1 MKKTINIYELIQ
13 KLNQFCE
20 SSIKMNKSSYTGAE
34 LNGELRKLGF
44 TTTIASAIAQKCFPY
59 EQVGKGRLYE
69 VPKNPIHKNI
79 LQSLY
84 DRQNGYNKK
93 HRNKESKTTSTEE
106 PTVDRAWETL
116 VNAGVIKTKFNLSR
130 LKEQYPT
137 IYLKCLDYEVVK

>member
-34 LNGELRKLGF
+34 LNEELRKLGF

-69 VPKNPIHKNI
+69 VPTTPIHKNI

-84 DRQNGYNKK
+84 DRQNNYMKK

-106 PTVDRAWETL
+106 TSVDKAWETL

-130 LKEQYPT
+130 LKEQYPS
-137 IYLKCLDYEVVK
+137 IYLKCLDYEIVK